1 MTRINLRVHPN
12 SSRNRVMGFRGDVL
26 HVRVTAPPVAGE
38 ANRAVIALLAE
49 SLAVPKS
56 LIRIVRGH
64 TSRDKSLDVETV
76 TLERVRER
84 FPGIEE

>member
-1 MTRINLRVHPN
+1 MTRINLRVHPR
-12 SSRNRVMGFRGDVL
+12 SSRNRVMGFREDVL
-26 HVRVTAPPVAGE
+26 HVRVTAPPVGGE

-76 TLERVRER
+76 TLEYVKER